1 MTSTIGLNFKT
12 LRKNQVKKIN
22 LHDKRGENDKRKH
35 SNKNIDTS
43 KSKDNITL
51 IDRGNAVKFVD
62 ELIKRDYNSRTK
74 TGKLRK
80 IKDDAIHAVTAVV
93 QLGGLLGA
101 EYPQHDKH
109 KIKALEEA
117 HKELVEMFGEKNVI
131 HSAIHLDET
140 NPHLHFSFV
149 PLSKSGKLS
158 VAEVIGDRGE
168 LKNKHSKFLGKMQ
181 ERCAWASFERKD
193 DQSLNGL
200 EQGLYERL
208 TKAQKKRQKE
218 LDEIAAKQQLEGA
231 SLEEARK
238 QNIVD
243 INRLNL
249 MSSELDKREKAVEG
263 REVSADEREHVLN
276 SREGQFRMIYEELQ
290 DRTKNV
296 IERDENLRVR
306 ENEIDLISSK
316 LEEREKAVEGREMSA
331 NEREGVL
338 NAREN
343 EMDLIS
349 SKLEEREKAVEGR
362 EVSADE
368 REGILNG
375 REEHLEKREELFNV
389 SIGELQEL
397 AEDLRN
403 QMISVKELLRD
414 EKMRLEEVEK
424 TETELNEKEKM
435 FVDKM
440 ARLDER
446 LKLKRDGGLEL

>member
-35 SNKNIDTS
+35 SNKNIDTR

-93 QLGGLLGA
+93 QLGGVLGA
-101 EYPQHDKH
+101 EYPQNDKH
-109 KIKALEEA
+109 KIKALEQA
-117 HKELVEMFGEKNVI
+117 HEELVEMFGEKNVI

-158 VAEVIGDRGE
+158 VAEVIGDRSE
-168 LKNKHSKFLGKMQ
+168 LKNKHSKFLKNMQ
-181 ERCAWASFERKD
+181 DRCAWASFQRKE
-193 DQSLNGL
+193 DQSFNGL

-208 TKAQKKRQKE
+208 TKAQKEKQKE

-231 SLEEARK
+231 SLIEARK
-238 QNIVD
+238 QNLVD

-249 MSSELDKREKAVEG
+249 MSSEIDKREKAVEG
-263 REVSADEREHVLN
+263 REVSAEEREHILN
-276 SREGQFRMIYEELQ
+276 AREKQFRMIYEELQ

-296 IERDENLRVR
+296 IERDENLKTR

-316 LEEREKAVEGREMSA
+316 LEEREKAVEGREVFA
-331 NEREGVL
+331 EEREGVL
-338 NAREN
+338 NAREG
-343 EMDLIS
+343 D
-349 SKLEEREKAVEGR
+349 
-362 EVSADE
+362 
-368 REGILNG
+368 
-375 REEHLEKREELFNV
+375 LEKREELFNV
-389 SIGELQEL
+389 SIGELNKM

-424 TETELNEKEKM
+424 TENELNEKEKM
-435 FVDKM
+435 FVDKI

-446 LKLKRDGGLEL
+446 LKIKRDGGLEL

>member
-1 MTSTIGLNFKT
+1 MASTIGLNFKT

-22 LHDKRGENDKRKH
+22 LHDKRGANDKRKH
-35 SNKNIDTS
+35 SNKNIDTR

-109 KIKALEEA
+109 KIKALEQA
-117 HKELVEMFGEKNVI
+117 HAELVEMFGEKNVI

-149 PLSKSGKLS
+149 PLSKTGKLS

-168 LKNKHSKFLGKMQ
+168 LKNKHSKFLKHMQ
-181 ERCAWASFERKD
+181 DRCAWASFERKD
-193 DQSLNGL
+193 DQSLNGI

-208 TKAQKKRQKE
+208 TKVQKKRQKE

-243 INRLNL
+243 INRLKS
-249 MSSELDKREKAVEG
+249 MSSELDKRENAVEV
-263 REVSADEREHVLN
+263 RELSADEREHTLN
-276 SREGQFRMIYEELQ
+276 GREKQFRLLFEELGE
-290 DRTKNV
+290 RTKNV
-296 IERDENLRVR
+296 IERDENLKSR

-316 LEEREKAVEGREMSA
+316 LDKREKVVEVRELSADEREHALNGRENEMNLISSELDNREKAVEGREISA
-331 NEREGVL
+331 NEREG
-338 NAREN
+338 
-343 EMDLIS
+343 
-349 SKLEEREKAVEGR
+349 
-362 EVSADE
+362 
-368 REGILNG
+368 ILNV
-375 REEHLEKREELFNV
+375 REEHLEKREELFNI
-389 SIGELQEL
+389 SIGELHEL

-403 QMISVKELLRD
+403 QMISVKGLLRD

-424 TETELNEKEKM
+424 TENALNEKEKM